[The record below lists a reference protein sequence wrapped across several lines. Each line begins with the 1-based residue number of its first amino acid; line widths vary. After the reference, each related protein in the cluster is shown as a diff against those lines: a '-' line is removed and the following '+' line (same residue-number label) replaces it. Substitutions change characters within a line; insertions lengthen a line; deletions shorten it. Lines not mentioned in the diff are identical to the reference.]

1 MGRVFVAPL
10 GFHEDFVLRSLVK
23 FKAMGGDALYV
34 VTCGP
39 VVSAVKRAIDGL
51 VAMTSRQGLP
61 QPVLVELDC
70 NNFYSSVGRL
80 RELLRKHLEDDV
92 VFCVGGGLRVLTLVV
107 LLALVSLKKPF
118 TLHYEPERGVNE
130 FTVEPEFF
138 LNLFEELDEAERRV
152 LSVVVLNPGVSV
164 GEIARTLG
172 IKEKTVRNIV
182 TKLKKRGLVVKRG
195 RREGVEPT
203 VIAKALF
210 S

>member
-1 MGRVFVAPL
+1 M
-10 GFHEDFVLRSLVK
+10 
-23 FKAMGGDALYV
+23 KANEQPS
-34 VTCGP
+34 TE
-39 VVSAVKRAIDGL
+39 KR
-51 VAMTSRQGLP
+51 LP

-70 NNFYSSVGRL
+70 DDFYSSVRRL
-80 RELLRKHLEDDV
+80 RELLGKHLGDSV
-92 VFCVGGGLRVLTLVV
+92 VFCVGGGLRVLTLAV
-107 LLALVSLKKPF
+107 LIALVSLKKHF
-118 TLHYEPERGVNE
+118 TLHYEPEGGVNE
-130 FTVEPEFF
+130 FTVEPVFF